1 MQVHRN
7 GTPGRSSGAGAQYQ
21 LNIEIGATF
30 TSASY
35 ERAEESGVLQLS
47 SFAGDL
53 PSADFMAD
61 GKVQVASLAQ
71 TLRSIVN
78 TANQQLGEPP
88 ASVGVTYPSSWD
100 PMRLLLLWEAL
111 VLAGIPD
118 AVTQAVANLKP
129 SPSVPLSPA
138 DDWETPTEVAP
149 AATEV
154 VPPPPEALPAPTPRE
169 AESRRGP
176 RWLVATA
183 VLTVIAGVTAG
194 VVATGFPRAA
204 RTPGSAASEAGS
216 SSIVR
221 APTASKAPSKTT
233 KPSPGAGVP
242 LPASAPLVAQQFV
255 VPRGGDAATQL
266 DVANVAGVIPPR
278 RLSTAG
284 GRNSWPMLSG
294 DRRTIIYI
302 NYVAGTLRTMAADG
316 TGDRPLI
323 KSPPEG
329 CGQITRASWS
339 PADQSIM
346 VVECRAAGRPDR
358 LLVIKLDGTVVR
370 ELTIG
375 QPRIEDPT
383 ISPDGRTVAYWAHS
397 TLSGPNGGSI
407 YTQAIDGSS
416 GPLRLTNR
424 KAGSDAD
431 PAWSPDGSMIAFR
444 RRGPNDNLDVYVMRS
459 DGSGVRPVATSPAV
473 DEKPAWSPD
482 GGELMIIS
490 NRDAS
495 GKPSKKY
502 DVYVMDLDGGEP
514 RPLGLTAN
522 VVLTP
527 VWSYR

>member
-7 GTPGRSSGAGAQYQ
+7 GNPSVSSRGPGVMYR
-21 LNIEIGATF
+21 LDIEIGAAF

-35 ERAEESGVLQLS
+35 EMAEETGILRLS
-47 SFAGDL
+47 PLARDL
-53 PSADFMAD
+53 PSAQFVVD

-71 TLRSIVN
+71 TLRNVV
-78 TANQQLGEPP
+78 TAANQKLGEAP
-88 ASVGVTYPSSWD
+88 ASVEVTYPASWD
-100 PMRLLLLWEAL
+100 PRQLLLLWQAL

-118 AVTQAVANLKP
+118 AVTQAVADLKT
-129 SPSVPLSPA
+129 SPSVPLSPG
-138 DDWETPTEVAP
+138 DSSETPTELTTAP
-149 AATEV
+149 TEV
-154 VPPPPEALPAPTPRE
+154 VPASTQALPTPTPRE
-169 AESRRGP
+169 VAPSRGP

-194 VVATGFPRAA
+194 LVATGVPPAA
-204 RTPGSAASEAGS
+204 RTPGSAASEPSS

-221 APTASKAPSKTT
+221 EPTASKAPSKTT
-233 KPSPGAGVP
+233 KPSVGPGVA
-242 LPASAPLVAQQFV
+242 LPASDPLVAQQFV
-255 VPRGGDAATQL
+255 VPRGGDKATQL

-278 RLSTAG
+278 RLSSVG

-302 NYVAGTLRTMAADG
+302 NYVAGTLRTTAADG

-323 KSPPEG
+323 KSPPKN

-370 ELTIG
+370 ELRTG
-375 QPRIEDPT
+375 QPRFEDPT

-397 TLSGPNGGSI
+397 TVGGPNGGSI
-407 YTQAIDGSS
+407 YTLAIDGSS

-424 KAGSDAD
+424 KGGSDAD

-459 DGSGVRPVATSPAV
+459 DG
-473 DEKPAWSPD
+473 
-482 GGELMIIS
+482 
-490 NRDAS
+490 
-495 GKPSKKY
+495 
-502 DVYVMDLDGGEP
+502 
-514 RPLGLTAN
+514 
-522 VVLTP
+522 
-527 VWSYR
+527 